1 MEKEINSL
9 GNVHVDKNQLLDIV
23 SQNRE
28 KHNLIYSVAVSGYN
42 LAVNDYLKK
51 VQSES
56 ERVAELAKQYSAME
70 RDGKQFDKTGLHFVD
85 CYPPNAPKS
94 YEHEYTKTI
103 MKLKLST
110 ADNIQLVDGEFEQ
123 YVLNNWK
130 WKGEFL
136 GSNTSYVN
144 GVSGCII
151 STGSILGG
159 SAIFLSGLGVALDSF
174 NQ

>member
-1 MEKEINSL
+1 MIQEI
-9 GNVHVDKNQLLDIV
+9 
-23 SQNRE
+23 
-28 KHNLIYSVAVSGYN
+28 
-42 LAVNDYLKK
+42 NDYLKK

-70 RDGKQFDKTGLHFVD
+70 RDGKQFYKAGLHLVD
-85 CYPPNAPKS
+85 CYAPTAPKS

-110 ADNIQLVDGEFEQ
+110 ADNIQLADGEFEQ

-144 GVSGCII
+144 CVSGGLFL
-151 STGSILGG
+151 SGG
-159 SAIFLSGLGVALDSF
+159 YSPASETLFSGLGVALDSF